1 MSRGRKSAIGLVA
14 AIVTSLAMLA
24 IVAASVVAPVSATS
38 TTNAAKGNTP
48 VASTTAN
55 GYTLT
60 ALSPISIRT
69 DFYGGATIPVKFT
82 LTDQNGN
89 IVSDAQAT
97 IWVNGAA
104 GTASGNSNSGNSFR
118 YDTTAMMYIYNLNT
132 KPYPAGPG
140 SPTSTITIKAIVG
153 DTTLME
159 SFVVSLD

>member
-1 MSRGRKSAIGLVA
+1 MSRGRRSVIGLVA
-14 AIVTSLAMLA
+14 AAVISLAMLA
-24 IVAASVVAPVSATS
+24 IVTVSAVAPITATS
-38 TTNAAKGNTP
+38 MTNAANTP
-48 VASTTAN
+48 SAPLTVN

-60 ALSPISIRT
+60 AMTPISIRT
-69 DFYGGATIPVKFT
+69 DFYGGATIPVKFM

-89 IVSDAQAT
+89 VVTDAQAT

-118 YDTTAMMYIYNLNT
+118 FDPSSMLYIYNLNT

-140 SPTSTITIKAIVG
+140 SPTSTITIKAVVG

-159 SFVVSLD
+159 NFVVSLD